1 MGWDDPREKKGGW
14 DGKMLEKRRGMG
26 WEDAREKGEWDR
38 KKIIEK
44 KEPCFYNAMCRKGG
58 GVEGYLS

>member
-58 GVEGYLS
+58 GLSVT